1 MNLLKNSLL
10 NGLRALVFR
19 FSARINGLAPKHHPH
34 FALFSV
40 LFVFSL
46 IPLQAQTDGL
56 LSVVVW
62 SHEAV
67 AEGITLHRAAF
78 DGNLFGSNQYLCV
91 LEIAPGARFDIV
103 PADDKTL
110 IKTTD
115 LAARTGAVAAINGS
129 FFNMR
134 APYGS
139 VNYLRVDGKELA
151 PNALDSYE
159 NPGSGRSTRQT
170 AAVVSWQGGL
180 YVVKAD
186 DLRTWERYIA
196 AEDIV
201 TTGPLLLIGGQA
213 EPVVADKF
221 NTTRHPRT
229 AVGRRPD
236 GTVLLVVADGRN
248 AQAAGLSMSELQQVM
263 AALGCRDA
271 VNLDGGGSTT
281 MVVRGQVV
289 NHPSDN
295 KQFDPAG
302 ERVVANAIV
311 VTR

>member
-1 MNLLKNSLL
+1 MDMDNHFDND
-10 NGLRALVFR
+10 FYDD
-19 FSARINGLAPKHHPH
+19 APKRP
-34 FALFSV
+34 FTEKNEPEVPVQPVTGFQPEK
-40 LFVFSL
+40 
-46 IPLQAQTDGL
+46 PLMQQPEQPEQP
-56 LSVVVW
+56 VW
-62 SHEAV
+62 QQEQV
-67 AEGITLHRAAF
+67 AEGIVLRQAAF
-78 DGNLFGSNQYLCV
+78 EGNLFGANQYLCV